1 MRNLTQPTIVD
12 IGTVEVRGQ
21 DYYVQ
26 RLRYGT
32 HHSVHIFRKGELHRH
47 GLVFQTEADYE
58 QWKAQ
63 LGQQRGL
70 WDTVPHQ
77 RYLGTLFFSP
87 SGLSTNFKLRK

>member
-26 RLRYGT
+26 HLCYGA
-32 HHSVHIFRKGELHRH
+32 HYAVNVFRKGELHRH
-47 GLVFQTEADYE
+47 GTVFQTEAQYE

-63 LGQQRGL
+63 LRGQMS
-70 WDTVPHQ
+70 
-77 RYLGTLFFSP
+77 LFS
-87 SGLSTNFKLRK
+87 